1 MANLNIFVILIYINI
16 NNMLSQ
22 KLKTALSLGGI
33 TAAVTFGL
41 LLDAHHQLLNAE
53 YRLLND
59 QFDTHKVI
67 TGQTIRDLRGQIAN
81 LKALVTG
88 KNNSIE
94 QLKNDLQNAPE
105 RVKHLER
112 ELSIERKISDILS
125 SALTQER
132 DRTKALA
139 EEIKNLDE
147 TVDEFAE
154 EITSIRQS
162 YSKLNQEYQD
172 ALRAVFEIDKLN
184 KDLIDITTKV
194 NERAVALNSYLL
206 WYERNSVQPQWDKC
220 HIQMYKTTD
229 EGDKDSA
236 DKPYMECNASWIQDG
251 QKYEGLMT
259 IESSSTE
266 ETDVTFQYLLK
277 KYNEDNKRK

>member
-1 MANLNIFVILIYINI
+1 
-16 NNMLSQ
+16 MLSQ

-105 RVKHLER
+105 KVKQLQK
-112 ELSIERKISDILS
+112 ELSIERKISEILS
-125 SALTQER
+125 SALTDER
-132 DRTKALA
+132 ERTKALA

-162 YSKLNQEYQD
+162 YSKLNQEYQA
-172 ALRAVFEIDKLN
+172 ALTAVFEIDKLN

-206 WYERNSVQPQWDKC
+206 WYERNSVQPQWNTCIYQRYAGD
-220 HIQMYKTTD
+220 D
-229 EGDKDSA
+229 EEDDGLG
-236 DKPYMECNASWIQDG
+236 KPYMECNASWIQDG
-251 QKYEGLMT
+251 QKYTGFITVEP
-259 IESSSTE
+259 SSTE

-277 KYNEDNKRK
+277 KYNENNKRK